1 MRVRK
6 DIITM
11 YRHFRVRLH
20 KILWKAV
27 LGTEIG
33 QKTEDDMKNRKS
45 WAILL
50 TAALL
55 LTASCFAAV
64 FADDAVPGTAAD
76 PVVSKSYMDA
86 QISILQTQIKT
97 LQEQIDDL
105 QASGGQEDPPASSD
119 PSEQTDPGEQ
129 TDPAEQPKPAEVPK
143 FEVIKVEAG
152 QSVIG
157 GASTEIILRSGTAT
171 AIAGAS
177 GGVADITEGVD
188 LSQGTDVT
196 KNHLLIIPVD
206 DGRGIACTSMCYV
219 MVKGDYTL
227 K

>member
-1 MRVRK
+1 
-6 DIITM
+6 M
-11 YRHFRVRLH
+11 YRHFRVRPH
-20 KILWKAV
+20 KILWKPGV
-27 LGTEIG
+27 GTEIG
-33 QKTEDDMKNRKS
+33 LKTEDNMRNGKT
-45 WAILL
+45 WVILL
-50 TAALL
+50 AAALL
-55 LTASCFAAV
+55 TVSCFAAV
-64 FADDAVPGTAAD
+64 FADDAVPGTEAD

-97 LQEQIDDL
+97 LQEQIDAL
-105 QASGGQEDPPASSD
+105 QKSGGSEKPSD
-119 PSEQTDPGEQ
+119 STTPSEPEE
-129 TDPAEQPKPAEVPK
+129 PAEPAEVPK
-143 FEVIKVEAG
+143 FVVIKVEAD

-157 GASTEIILRSGTAT
+157 AASTEIILRSGTAT

-206 DGRGIACTSMCYV
+206 DGRGIQCTSVCYV

>member
-1 MRVRK
+1 MR
-6 DIITM
+6 
-11 YRHFRVRLH
+11 
-20 KILWKAV
+20 
-27 LGTEIG
+27 
-33 QKTEDDMKNRKS
+33 NRKS
-45 WAILL
+45 WVILL
-50 TAALL
+50 AAALL
-55 LTASCFAAV
+55 AISCFAAV

-97 LQEQIDDL
+97 LQEQIDAL
-105 QASGGQEDPPASSD
+105 QKSGGSEKPADSTT
-119 PSEQTDPGEQ
+119 PSEPSEPSE
-129 TDPAEQPKPAEVPK
+129 PAEPAEVPK
-143 FEVIKVEAG
+143 FVVIKVEAD

-157 GASTEIILRSGTAT
+157 AASTEIILRSGTAT

-206 DGRGIACTSMCYV
+206 DGRGIQCTSVCYV

>member
-1 MRVRK
+1 
-6 DIITM
+6 M
-11 YRHFRVRLH
+11 YRHFRVRPH
-20 KILWKAV
+20 KILWKPGV
-27 LGTEIG
+27 GTEIG
-33 QKTEDDMKNRKS
+33 LKTEDNMRNGKT
-45 WAILL
+45 WVILL
-50 TAALL
+50 AAALL
-55 LTASCFAAV
+55 TVSCFAAV
-64 FADDAVPGTAAD
+64 FADDAVPGTEAD
-76 PVVSKSYMDA
+76 PVGSTCYMDA

-97 LQEQIDDL
+97 LQEQIDAL
-105 QASGGQEDPPASSD
+105 QKSGGSEKPADSTT
-119 PSEQTDPGEQ
+119 PSE
-129 TDPAEQPKPAEVPK
+129 PAEPSEPEEPAEPAEVPK
-143 FEVIKVEAG
+143 FVVIKVEAD

-157 GASTEIILRSGTAT
+157 AASTEIILRSGTAT

-206 DGRGIACTSMCYV
+206 DGRGIQCTSVCYV

>member
-1 MRVRK
+1 
-6 DIITM
+6 
-11 YRHFRVRLH
+11 
-20 KILWKAV
+20 LWKPGV
-27 LGTEIG
+27 GTEIG
-33 QKTEDDMKNRKS
+33 LKTEDNMRNGKT
-45 WAILL
+45 WVILL
-50 TAALL
+50 AAALL
-55 LTASCFAAV
+55 TVSCFAAV
-64 FADDAVPGTAAD
+64 FADDAVPGTEAD

-97 LQEQIDDL
+97 LQEQIDAL
-105 QASGGQEDPPASSD
+105 QKSGGSEKPSD
-119 PSEQTDPGEQ
+119 STTPSEPEE
-129 TDPAEQPKPAEVPK
+129 PAEPAEVPK
-143 FEVIKVEAG
+143 FVVIKVEAD

-157 GASTEIILRSGTAT
+157 AASTEIILRSGTAT

-206 DGRGIACTSMCYV
+206 DGRGIQCTSVCYV

>member
-1 MRVRK
+1 
-6 DIITM
+6 
-11 YRHFRVRLH
+11 
-20 KILWKAV
+20 
-27 LGTEIG
+27 
-33 QKTEDDMKNRKS
+33 MKNRKS
-45 WAILL
+45 WVILL
-50 TAALL
+50 AAALL
-55 LTASCFAAV
+55 AASCFAAV

-86 QISILQTQIKT
+86 QMDILKTQISA
-97 LQEQIDDL
+97 LQEQVDKL
-105 QASGGQEDPPASSD
+105 ASGGGSGT
-119 PSEQTDPGEQ
+119 PSESD
-129 TDPAEQPKPAEVPK
+129 KPADTDMPSEPDTPSDTDTPSQTAEAPK

-157 GASTEIILRSGTAT
+157 AASTEIILRSGTAT

-177 GGVADITEGVD
+177 GGVSDVTEGVD
-188 LSQGTDVT
+188 LSQDTDVT

-206 DGRGIACTSMCYV
+206 DGRGICCTSTCYV